1 MTAVELKEQLAKSW
15 DEFRLLTTDES
26 VELQM
31 DPTDESEVKKNFF
44 ARLIPTSTLK
54 NFLWLSSTR
63 KTPKYPAGL
72 MHMNLAVCICSRPL
86 RIRYPQPATITP
98 RKKMLT
104 ICLQKPSPTATT

>member
-44 ARLIPTSTLK
+44 ARLIQHPKTSCGFHPREK
-54 NFLWLSSTR
+54 RRN
-63 KTPKYPAGL
+63 
-72 MHMNLAVCICSRPL
+72 
-86 RIRYPQPATITP
+86 IRLDLCT
-98 RKKMLT
+98 
-104 ICLQKPSPTATT
+104 